1 MKTCH
6 FVMFLTIV
14 MLSALP
20 SQTAQAQNQNDSQ
33 PMGPER
39 PLETLDADEDL
50 KEMKRIRR
58 RKAWRTNL
66 YALGGITAYGIAKWE
81 YGQRKF
87 NFASEGWFEEDT
99 SEGGADKLGH
109 FYTTYGLSHL
119 FAWRYRAWG
128 YTDAEANLYGTLSSL
143 GFQTF
148 MEFGDGFSS
157 FGASSQDMMANLAGA
172 GAGYLL
178 GKKPELARKFSIRM
192 EYVPDFS
199 GSFDV
204 LTDYGNQKYLLAIKA
219 DGFNFVSN
227 PLLKY
232 LELQVGYYARG
243 YEEFNPRFEDTRSRT
258 LFFGIGINV
267 SKILQRKYKTRV
279 LDYVQLP
286 YTAVRSKHKL

>member
-1 MKTCH
+1 MNIPLYPVCLLV
-6 FVMFLTIV
+6 FIV
-14 MLSALP
+14 GALFP
-20 SQTAQAQNQNDSQ
+20 PEVFAQTENL
-33 PMGPER
+33 GP
-39 PLETLDADEDL
+39 PLAAESIDADRDIEKL
-50 KEMKRIRR
+50 KRTRS

-66 YALGGITAYGIAKWE
+66 YALGGITAYGIAKWD

-87 NFASEGWFEEDT
+87 NFRSEGWFDEQT

-128 YTDAEANLYGTLSSL
+128 YTDAQANLYGTLSSL

-157 FGASSQDMMANLAGA
+157 FGASSQDMVANIAGA
-172 GAGYLL
+172 GVGYLL
-178 GKKPELARKFSIRM
+178 GKNPELSKKFSVRM

-219 DGFNFVSN
+219 DGFSALNDSF
-227 PLLKY
+227 LKY
-232 LELQVGYYARG
+232 LEFQVGYYARG
-243 YEEFNPRFEDTRSRT
+243 YEEYDPRFEDTRSRT
-258 LFFGIGINV
+258 LFYGIGINV
-267 SKILQRKYKTRV
+267 SKLLQQKYKTRV
-279 LDYVQLP
+279 LDYIQLP
-286 YTAVRSKHKL
+286 YTAVRSKNRL